1 MIKYNHVYKTYPNNV
16 RGLQDVTLTID
27 DGEMIFVTGHSG
39 AGKTTLLK
47 LLLKAEEPTD
57 GDIVVKDSM
66 NGELN
71 LRELVKEDIPY
82 YRRTVGTVFQDYLLL
97 EDKTVWENV
106 AFAMRII
113 GAEEREVIE
122 RVSDILIKMN
132 LMDKRDCYPSELSGG
147 EQQKTAIARA
157 IINNPL
163 VVIADE
169 PTGNLDAEASKEI
182 IDIFKEIN
190 NKGKIVI
197 IATHDNEVISREN
210 KRVIKLEDGVLV
222 GDFKKWMKL

>member
-222 GDFKKWMKL
+222 GDYRK

>member
-222 GDFKKWMKL
+222 GDFKK

>member
-122 RVSDILIKMN
+122 RVSDVLIKMN

-222 GDFKKWMKL
+222 GDYRK

>member
-57 GDIVVKDSM
+57 GDIIVKDSM

-132 LMDKRDCYPSELSGG
+132 LMDKRDCYPTELSGG

-222 GDFKKWMKL
+222 GDYRK